1 MKYKQA
7 DMLGLTDQPD
17 YDAPIVPDLANIRP
31 PLRVDIGESLSDSY
45 QTKEQQRDFLADW
58 LKLETFLLIKKISFI
73 WKNYL

>member
-45 QTKEQQRDFLADW
+45 QTKEQQRDFLAD
-58 LKLETFLLIKKISFI
+58 
-73 WKNYL
+73 